1 FAKLEEVLP
10 PPDLVGVQRESF
22 DWLLKDGLKEVL
34 EEISPIEDFTE
45 QFQLIFGRHQFKE
58 IKHSEEE
65 CKDKDM
71 TYAAPLFVEAMF
83 VNKTTGEIKEPEVLD
98 RKSTRLNSSHVSVS
112 YAVFCL

>member
-1 FAKLEEVLP
+1 MPDVLVPGRDRVSFAKLEEVLP

-71 TYAAPLFVEAMF
+71 TYAAPLFVEAEF
-83 VNKTTGEIKEPEVLD
+83 HRFAAGDIPEPI
-98 RKSTRLNSSHVSVS
+98 R
-112 YAVFCL
+112 